1 MALEETHN
9 KSEEIVNSTNQLEF
23 IKKDV
28 LPDLKVH
35 RFSWP
40 FRSPVDVVAL
50 NIPVS
55 FKELYTF

>member
-1 MALEETHN
+1 MAYEETNN

-50 NIPVS
+50 DIPVS
-55 FKELYTF
+55 F